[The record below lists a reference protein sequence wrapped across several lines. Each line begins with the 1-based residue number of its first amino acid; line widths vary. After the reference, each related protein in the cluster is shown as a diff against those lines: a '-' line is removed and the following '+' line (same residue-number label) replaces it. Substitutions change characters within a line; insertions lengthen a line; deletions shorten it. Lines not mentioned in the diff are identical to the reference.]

1 MAMKTIPTNIGGVQL
16 PFNQLEGPLAS
27 LFSTDQAQ
35 NLTYP
40 SDLASNPM
48 MCHAVQFS
56 VHDWTTEFAGM
67 VDTGITSISNALSN
81 NTVSSAVNFVK
92 EAAGNPM
99 GTLEKLGND
108 NTLPNAAKLVQAQT
122 YRQKLSQPLAHIN
135 LYMPDTLVNSFSSTY
150 DEIELT
156 QKLGLPGVAV
166 QSASDLMGGSLG
178 STNKDVIGNVV
189 NAFKNATPGS
199 VANVLQSRTAQGIAG
214 LVGGDLMQSAFG
226 VAVNPQVQL
235 LYKGVGL
242 RSFLLEFIFTPKD
255 AREAQATKNIVDAFN
270 YFSLPSMAGKSGQ
283 FLVAPQIFK
292 IKFSFT
298 GSSGITGA
306 INTVFQQA
314 FNNIG
319 LGFITNQTENI
330 RSAPDAKVYTIS
342 HPCVLADVNV
352 DYAPNGWAA
361 YNDGHPIQTRLT
373 LTFKETQIVTK
384 ENYGKNM
391 NQNWLGEVQ
400 NQINMN
406 KPYLTENAS
415 DKNFMGSDFDVSK
428 GWYGPYNE

>member
-1 MAMKTIPTNIGGVQL
+1 MALKTIPTNIGGVQL

-27 LFSTDQAQ
+27 LFTTDQAQ

-40 SDLASNPM
+40 ADLASNPM

-67 VDTGITSISNALSN
+67 VNTGLTTLANGLSNASVSK
-81 NTVSSAVNFVK
+81 TVNAFK
-92 EAAGNPM
+92 DAAANPM
-99 GTLEKLGND
+99 GTLEKLGGD
-108 NTLPNAAKLVQAQT
+108 NTLPNMAKLVQAQT
-122 YRQKLSQPLAHIN
+122 YKQKLSNPLAHIN

-166 QSASDLMGGSLG
+166 QSAADLMGGSLG

-199 VANVLQSRTAQGIAG
+199 VANVLQSKTAQGIAG

-235 LYKGVGL
+235 LYKGIGL
-242 RSFLLEFIFTPKD
+242 RTFLLEFMFTPKD

-270 YFSLPSMAGKSGQ
+270 YFSLPSLAGKSGQ

-298 GSSGITGA
+298 GGNALTTA
-306 INTVFQQA
+306 FQQA
-314 FNNIG
+314 FSSIG
-319 LGFITNQTENI
+319 LGFLNTSNQTETI

-384 ENYGKNM
+384 ESYGKNM

-400 NQINMN
+400 NQMNMN
-406 KPYLTENAS
+406 KPYLTESAAENWYQNTQTPNFYEPW
-415 DKNFMGSDFDVSK
+415 KN
-428 GWYGPYNE
+428 NE